1 MSLMLAI
8 TACSSCSKDDDD
20 QPDNPSSTNQLVGTW
35 YFSYQG
41 DTDYD
46 DYFIFRSNGTG
57 EYNYYDEHV
66 DFNYSYDQKSEI
78 LTVKNRYGETDRLL
92 LYWLGNNRV
101 EFDDFGVYIRK

>member
-8 TACSSCSKDDDD
+8 MTCSSCSKDDDD
-20 QPDNPSSTNQLVGTW
+20 QPSSKNSLVGTW
-35 YFSYQG
+35 YYIDEG
-41 DTDYD
+41 YIDYD